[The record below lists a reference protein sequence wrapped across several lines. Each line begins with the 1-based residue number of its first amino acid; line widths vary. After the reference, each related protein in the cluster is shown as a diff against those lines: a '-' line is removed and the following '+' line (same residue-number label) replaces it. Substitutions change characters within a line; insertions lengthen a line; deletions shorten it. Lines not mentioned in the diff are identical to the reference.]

1 MDIKKLYE
9 IYLSHPFVTTDTR
22 NCKPGAIFFALK
34 GENFDGNNFVGEA
47 LEKGCEFAI
56 SDCAAVFPENEKVIH
71 VEDSLKTLQDLANY
85 HRRQLKVPVIGIT
98 GTNGKTTTK
107 ELIAAVLSSKYRLL
121 FTQGNLNNHIGVPL
135 TLLQLRP
142 EHEYAII
149 EMGASHPGEIKTLAE
164 IAEPD
169 FGIIT
174 NVGKAHLEGFGSFEA
189 IIRTKGEL
197 YDYLRMAGGTIFIN
211 HENPYLNGI
220 AGDLKRVFYG
230 KTKDSVVWGETV
242 SSFPFL
248 SFKWNTDKWN
258 TGEELH
264 EVKTQL
270 IGDYNLENTLVAVA
284 VGNYFS
290 VDVHKINKALEEYCP
305 QNNRSQFKDTGKNK
319 LIIDA
324 YNANPTSMTAALEN
338 FDKMKVSPKML
349 IVGDMKELGAQSK
362 EEHQKII
369 NLIEQLNFDRVFL
382 CGPEFSSF
390 PVYHSDFHQFETR
403 DEMTQYLKTTDIAG
417 YNILIKGSRGMQ
429 LEKTVELL

>member
-1 MDIKKLYE
+1 MDIKKLYD

-22 NCKPGAIFFALK
+22 SCKPGTIFFALK
-34 GENFDGNNFVGEA
+34 GENFDGNNFVEEA

-56 SDCAAVFPENEKVIH
+56 SDREDIFPKNGKVIH
-71 VEDSLKTLQDLANY
+71 VENTLKTLQDLANY
-85 HRRQLKVPVIGIT
+85 HRRQLKTPVIGIT

-107 ELIAAVLSSKYRLL
+107 ELMAAVLSSKYNVL

-149 EMGASHPGEIKTLAE
+149 EMGANHQGEIKFLAE

-174 NVGKAHLEGFGSFEA
+174 NVGKAHLEGFGSFEGV
-189 IIRTKGEL
+189 IRTKGEL
-197 YDYLRMAGGTIFIN
+197 YDFLRKTGGTVFIN
-211 HENPYLNGI
+211 HENPYLNAI
-220 AGDLKRVFYG
+220 ATDLKKVFYG
-230 KTKDSVVWGETV
+230 KTNGSVVWGETV

-248 SFKWNTDKWN
+248 TFKWHLADNVYD
-258 TGEELH
+258 
-264 EVKTQL
+264 VKSQL
-270 IGDYNLENTLVAVA
+270 VGDYNLENALAA
-284 VGNYFS
+284 IAIGNYFS
-290 VDVHKINKALEEYCP
+290 VGAHGICKALEEYLP

-338 FDKMKVSPKML
+338 FSKMEISPKML
-349 IVGDMKELGAQSK
+349 ILGDMKELGAQSK

-369 NLIEQLNFDRVFL
+369 TQIEQFNFDRVFL
-382 CGPEFSSF
+382 CGSEFSSF
-390 PVYHSDFHQFETR
+390 SVKHSDTHQFETKE
-403 DEMTQYLKTTDIAG
+403 DIIQYLKTAKIAG

-429 LEKTVELL
+429 LEKTIEFL

>member
-9 IYLSHPFVTTDTR
+9 LYLSHPFVTTDTR
-22 NCKPGAIFFALK
+22 NCEPGAIFFALK
-34 GENFDGNNFVGEA
+34 GENFDGNNFVKEA

-56 SDCAAVFPENEKVIH
+56 SDCADVFPENKKVIH
-71 VEDSLKTLQDLANY
+71 VDDSLKTLQNLANY
-85 HRRQLKVPVIGIT
+85 HRRQLNVPVIGIT

-107 ELIAAVLSSKYRLL
+107 ELIAAVLSSKYNIL

-135 TLLQLRP
+135 TLLQLCP

-149 EMGASHPGEIKTLAE
+149 EMGANHPGEIKTLAE

-197 YDYLRMAGGTIFIN
+197 YDYLRKTGGTIFIN

-220 AGDLKRVFYG
+220 ATGLKTVFYG
-230 KTKDSVVWGETV
+230 KTKDSVVWGETA

-248 SFKWNTDKWN
+248 TFKWNVGD
-258 TGEELH
+258 ESH

-270 IGDYNLENTLVAVA
+270 IGDYNLENGLAAVV
-284 VGNYFS
+284 VGNHFS
-290 VDVHKINKALEEYCP
+290 VYAHGINKALEEYLP

-324 YNANPTSMTAALEN
+324 YNANPTSMVAALEN
-338 FDKMKVSPKML
+338 FNTMNISPKML
-349 IVGDMKELGAQSK
+349 IFGDMKELGAQSR
-362 EEHQKII
+362 EEHRKII
-369 NLIEQLNFDRVFL
+369 ALIEQLNFDRIFL
-382 CGPEFSSF
+382 CGQEFSSF
-390 PVYHSDFHQFETR
+390 PVSHPDVHQFEAK
-403 DEMTQYLKTTDIAG
+403 EELIQYLKTADIAG

-429 LEKTVELL
+429 LEKTVEFL

>member
-9 IYLSHPFVTTDTR
+9 LYLSHPFVTTDTR
-22 NCKPGAIFFALK
+22 NCEPGAIFFALK
-34 GENFDGNNFVGEA
+34 GENFDGNNFVKEA

-56 SDCAAVFPENEKVIH
+56 SDCADVFPENKKVIH
-71 VEDSLKTLQDLANY
+71 VEDSLKTLQNLANY

-107 ELIAAVLSSKYRLL
+107 ELMAAVLSSKYNVL

-142 EHEYAII
+142 EYEYAII
-149 EMGASHPGEIKTLAE
+149 EMGANHQGEIKILAE

-174 NVGKAHLEGFGSFEA
+174 NVGKAHLEGFGSFEG

-197 YDYLRMAGGTIFIN
+197 YDYMRKTGGTIFIN

-220 AGDLKRVFYG
+220 AADLKKVFYG
-230 KTKDSVVWGETV
+230 QTNDSVIWGEAV

-248 SFKWNTDKWN
+248 TFKWNFGD
-258 TGEELH
+258 ESH

-270 IGDYNLENTLVAVA
+270 IGNYNLENTLAAVA

-290 VDVHKINKALEEYCP
+290 VCAHGINKALEEYLP
-305 QNNRSQFKDTGKNK
+305 ENNRSQFKDTGKNK

-338 FDKMKVSPKML
+338 FNNMKASPKML
-349 IVGDMKELGAQSK
+349 IIGDMKELGVQSK

-369 NLIEQLNFDRVFL
+369 NLIEQLNFERIFL
-382 CGPEFSSF
+382 CGSEFSSF
-390 PVYHSDFHQFETR
+390 PVHHPDFHQFATK
-403 DEMTQYLKTTDIAG
+403 DDLVQYLKTANIVG

-429 LEKTVELL
+429 LEKTVEFL